1 MNIFIIASQSIR
13 KRSTSAVLSIILT
26 AFGVAIITIML
37 QGFSQLQQL
46 VSSQSRGID
55 MVVGAK
61 GSPLQLILCNVFH
74 IDFPTGNI
82 SLKESYALSKN
93 RLIEKAIPISLGD
106 SYQGYRIVGSTDDFL
121 KHYLTSDSIEGLKLD
136 ANSILAGSK
145 VAQNLSLK
153 VGQKIASAHGL
164 SAGGGSHD
172 HELIIRKIL
181 PSTGSVLDELLVTD
195 LNAIWEMHYASHE
208 TDSTSKTQSVFGIM
222 VSNETYEKEKIT
234 ALLVKYRSP
243 MAAIQLPRLVNESTS
258 MQAASPAFEVARLM
272 TILEPSK
279 KIVSAL
285 GAFILILSLISLW
298 VSLIHSLKERKYE
311 LAIMRT
317 MGARKS
323 QLAMMIISEA
333 VFLAIAGCLLGL
345 FSTHM
350 LFAILSF
357 TLDQSSISGAYIMTE
372 EWILIGASVLIGTAA
387 AAWPAISVY
396 RSSIS
401 DTLSKG

>member
-1 MNIFIIASQSIR
+1 MNIFVIASQSIKNR
-13 KRSTSAVLSIILT
+13 GTSSLLSIILT
-26 AFGVAIITIML
+26 AFGVTIISIML
-37 QGFSQLQQL
+37 QGYSQLQQL

-82 SLKESYALSKN
+82 SLKESHLFSKN

-106 SYQGYRIVGSTDDFL
+106 NYQGYRIVGSNEDFL
-121 KHYLTSDSIEGLKLD
+121 KHYLKSDTLLGFEWNENQIF
-136 ANSILAGSK
+136 AGSK
-145 VAQNLSLK
+145 VAKNLSLTL
-153 VGQKIASAHGL
+153 GEKINSAHGL
-164 SAGGGSHD
+164 SGGGDSHN
-172 HELIIRKIL
+172 HELIISKIL
-181 PSTGSVLDELLVTD
+181 PATGTVLDELLVTD
-195 LNAIWEMHYASHE
+195 LNAIWEMHHGLLE
-208 TDSTSKTQSVFGIM
+208 TDTASKTQSVFGIS
-222 VSNETYEKEKIT
+222 VSNETYESEKIT

-243 MAAIQLPRLVNESTS
+243 MAAIQLPRLVNERTS

-272 TILEPSK
+272 TIIEPSK

-285 GAFILILSLISLW
+285 GGFILILSLISLW

-317 MGARKS
+317 IGARKS

-333 VFLAIAGCLLGL
+333 VFLALAGCLFGL

-350 LFAILSF
+350 LFTLLSSA
-357 TLDQSSISGAYIMTE
+357 LDQDSISGTYFMTE
-372 EWILIGASVLIGTAA
+372 ELLLIGASVLIGVAA

-401 DTLSKG
+401 DTLSRG